1 MLPASPILIS
11 CFVPRL
17 SAGVVQLLR
26 AHAAHRAGDRADDN
40 VCQWGS
46 VAIKWLAK
54 NHEPSKAKFIAAGAE
69 AVLKSI
75 RADAGTSAKTKSWAG
90 DALKALGL
98 QL

>member
-1 MLPASPILIS
+1 M
-11 CFVPRL
+11 
-17 SAGVVQLLR
+17 Q
-26 AHAAHRAGDRADDN
+26 AHVAHRAGDGAYDN

-46 VAIKWLAK
+46 AAIEWLAK
-54 NHEPSKAKFIAAGAE
+54 SHEPSKAKFLAAGAE

-75 RADAGTSAKTKSWAG
+75 RADAGTSVLSKEWAG

>member
-1 MLPASPILIS
+1 M
-11 CFVPRL
+11 
-17 SAGVVQLLR
+17 Q
-26 AHAAHRAGDRADDN
+26 AHVAHRAGDGAYDN

-46 VAIKWLAK
+46 NAIRYLAE

-69 AVLKSI
+69 QLLKSI
-75 RADAGTSAKTKSWAG
+75 RADAGTSAQTKQWAG

>member
-1 MLPASPILIS
+1 MLSASPIVIS
-11 CFVPRL
+11 CFVPLL

-26 AHAAHRAGDRADDN
+26 AHAAHRADDMAYDN
-40 VCQWGS
+40 VCWWGS
-46 VAIKWLAK
+46 WAIYWLAK
-54 NHEPSKAKFIAAGAE
+54 SHQPSEAKFIAADAE

-75 RADAGTSAKTKSWAG
+75 RAAAGTSERTKEEAG

>member
-1 MLPASPILIS
+1 M
-11 CFVPRL
+11 
-17 SAGVVQLLR
+17 Q
-26 AHAAHRAGDRADDN
+26 AHVAHRADDWANDN
-40 VCQWGS
+40 VCGLGS
-46 VAIKWLAK
+46 RAIRDLAY

-75 RADAGTSAKTKSWAG
+75 RADAGTSAQTKEWAG

>member
-1 MLPASPILIS
+1 MIS

-26 AHAAHRAGDRADDN
+26 AHAAHRANDNAYDN
-40 VCQWGS
+40 VCKWGS
-46 VAIKWLAK
+46 FAINNLAY
-54 NHEPSKAKFIAAGAE
+54 NHEPSKAVFIAAGAE

-75 RADAGTSAKTKSWAG
+75 RADAGTSAQTKRCAG
-90 DALKALGL
+90 YAMKALGL

>member
-1 MLPASPILIS
+1 MLPASPIVIS
-11 CFVPRL
+11 CFAPRL
-17 SAGVVQLLR
+17 SAGVVQLLQ
-26 AHAAHRAGDRADDN
+26 AHVAHRADDWANDN

-46 VAIKWLAK
+46 SAIEFVAK

-69 AVLKSI
+69 QLLKSI
-75 RADAGTSAKTKSWAG
+75 RADAGTSAQIKEWAG

>member
-1 MLPASPILIS
+1 MLSASPIVIS

-26 AHAAHRAGDRADDN
+26 AHAAHRADDYAYDN
-40 VCQWGS
+40 VCQRGS
-46 VAIKWLAK
+46 LAITDLA
-54 NHEPSKAKFIAAGAE
+54 NGHQPSKAKFIAAGAE
-69 AVLKSI
+69 DVLKTI
-75 RADAGTSAKTKSWAG
+75 RADAGTSAKTKQWAG

>member
-1 MLPASPILIS
+1 MLPASPIVIL

-26 AHAAHRAGDRADDN
+26 AHAAHRADDDADDN
-40 VCQWGS
+40 VCWWGS
-46 VAIKWLAK
+46 WAIYLLAN
-54 NHEPSKAKFIAAGAE
+54 NHEPSKAKFIAADAE

-75 RADAGTSAKTKSWAG
+75 RADAGTSERTKEVAG

>member
-1 MLPASPILIS
+1 MLPASPIVIS
-11 CFVPRL
+11 CFAPRL

-40 VCQWGS
+40 VCQRGS
-46 VAIKWLAK
+46 LAIKWLAK
-54 NHEPSKAKFIAAGAE
+54 NHEPSKAKFIAADAE

-75 RADAGTSAKTKSWAG
+75 RVDAGISELTKEWAG
-90 DALKALGL
+90 DALNALGL